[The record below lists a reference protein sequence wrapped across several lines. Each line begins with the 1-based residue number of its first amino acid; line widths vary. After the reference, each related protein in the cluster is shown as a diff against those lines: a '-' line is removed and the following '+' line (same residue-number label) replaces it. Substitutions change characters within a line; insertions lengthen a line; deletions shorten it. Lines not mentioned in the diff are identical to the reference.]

1 MIRKHIVLGFD
12 NEGKKKIISSY
23 LEKNIKTNNDGVD
36 IYVKN
41 SNEYTNYIYNVN
53 SNIDINILKDLII
66 DSYNIIIIFKNI
78 NNIDL
83 ILNPLKNHIED
94 YKLIYSGQ
102 KKLSNH
108 KYNYN
113 SQSINNININNLF
126 N

>member
-1 MIRKHIVLGFD
+1 M
-12 NEGKKKIISSY
+12 
-23 LEKNIKTNNDGVD
+23 NNDGVD

-41 SNEYTNYIYNVN
+41 RNKNTDYIYNVN

-66 DSYNIIIIFKNI
+66 DSYNVIIVYKNI

-83 ILNPLKNHIED
+83 ILNQLKNHIED

-102 KKLSNH
+102 KNLLNH
-108 KYNYN
+108 YYDNK
-113 SQSINNININNLF
+113 SQNLNKININNLF